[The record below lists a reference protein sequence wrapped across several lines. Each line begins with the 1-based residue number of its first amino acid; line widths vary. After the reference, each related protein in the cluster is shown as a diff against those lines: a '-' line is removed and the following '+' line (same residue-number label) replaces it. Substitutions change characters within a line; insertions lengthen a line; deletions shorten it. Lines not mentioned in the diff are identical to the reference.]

1 MAASASGGAAAADRQ
16 RPLSAKGKLAVD
28 ALRVVVMKE
37 SRQLS
42 AAMVG
47 VETEMEGRLNLMFG
61 PEHNKW
67 SQADVYDYPWLRDWV
82 GVSIL
87 REHLPE
93 IAASFKKHVD
103 DMNEWSNDVRL
114 RQCVKVMVPEQGIDK
129 SVLRQFM
136 VLSRILGAVEVADD
150 MLPQMEQESD

>member
-1 MAASASGGAAAADRQ
+1 
-16 RPLSAKGKLAVD
+16 
-28 ALRVVVMKE
+28 MKE
-37 SRQLS
+37 TRQLS

-67 SQADVYDYPWLRDWV
+67 SQADLYDYALLRDWV

-93 IAASFKKHVD
+93 IAASFKKQVD
-103 DMNEWSNDVRL
+103 DMNEWSKDES
-114 RQCVKVMVPEQGIDK
+114 QCVKVMDPEQSFYEKVI
-129 SVLRQFM
+129 RQSM
-136 VLSRILGAVEVADD
+136 VLSRFLGAVEAAED
-150 MLPQMEQESD
+150 MLPQMEEEADH

>member
-1 MAASASGGAAAADRQ
+1 MAASASAGAAAADRQ

-67 SQADVYDYPWLRDWV
+67 SQADLYDYTWLRDWI

-93 IAASFKKHVD
+93 IAASFKKQVD
-103 DMNEWSNDVRL
+103 DMNEWSTDVK
-114 RQCVKVMVPEQGIDK
+114 QCVKVMDPEQGIDK

-136 VLSRILGAVEVADD
+136 VLSRFLAAVEAADD
-150 MLPQMEQESD
+150 TLPQMEQESD